1 MAKETI
7 LAGIT
12 ACVEGKMHPIC
23 DCQPRSSLAV
33 ANSSLQHEAPTILR
47 VLPHRGKAAVHVL
60 CAGAKQEEAFVAVG
74 T

>member
-1 MAKETI
+1 MAKETV

-12 ACVEGKMHPIC
+12 PCIERKMHPVC
-23 DCQPRSSLAV
+23 DCEPRSSLAV
-33 ANSSLQHEAPTILR
+33 ANCSLQHEAPTILR

>member
-1 MAKETI
+1 MAKETL

-12 ACVEGKMHPIC
+12 ACVERKMHISC
-23 DCQPRSSLAV
+23 DCQPRSSFTV
-33 ANSSLQHEAPTILR
+33 ADSSLQHEAPTILR

-60 CAGAKQEEAFVAVG
+60 CAGAEQEEAFVAVG

>member
-1 MAKETI
+1 MAKKTL

-12 ACVEGKMHPIC
+12 ACVERKMHTSC

-33 ANSSLQHEAPTILR
+33 ANCSLQHEAPTILR
-47 VLPHRGKAAVHVL
+47 VLEFRGKAALHVL
-60 CAGAKQEEAFVAVG
+60 RAGAKQEEAFVAVG

>member
-1 MAKETI
+1 MEKETI

-12 ACVEGKMHPIC
+12 PCIDRKMHSVC
-23 DCQPRSSLAV
+23 DSEPRSSLAV

-47 VLPHRGKAAVHVL
+47 VLPHWGKAAVYVL
-60 CAGAKQEEAFVAVG
+60 CAGAEQEAALVVVG

>member
-1 MAKETI
+1 MAKQTV

-12 ACVEGKMHPIC
+12 PCIERKMHSVC
-23 DCQPRSSLAV
+23 DCEPRSSLAV
-33 ANSSLQHEAPTILR
+33 ANSSLQHKAPTILR
-47 VLPHRGKAAVHVL
+47 VLPHRRKAAVHVL